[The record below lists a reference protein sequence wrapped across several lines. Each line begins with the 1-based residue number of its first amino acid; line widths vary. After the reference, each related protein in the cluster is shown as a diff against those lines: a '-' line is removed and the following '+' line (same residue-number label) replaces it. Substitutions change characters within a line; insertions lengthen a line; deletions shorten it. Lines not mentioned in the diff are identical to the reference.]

1 MTFFTQAMG
10 SPAGRGAS
18 RDHCEAISSVALMA
32 GFLTRVTAVSY
43 IVIMLGAI
51 ATVHWPHRFFMN

>member
-1 MTFFTQAMG
+1 VALLVIVG
-10 SPAGRGAS
+10 
-18 RDHCEAISSVALMA
+18 EAIGSVALMA

-51 ATVHWPHRFFMN
+51 ATVHWSHRFFMN